1 MLEVL
6 YFYFFFSKIDENFA
20 INLISFICR
29 VDESDELLEPR
40 LRERR
45 GSCYKVTAT
54 AFKSKDQ
61 LQHNATEVKVCKFF
75 PLYFC
80 FVFFFCVTLKAS
92 LFEVADI

>member
-6 YFYFFFSKIDENFA
+6 HFFNFFFFSKIDANFA

-54 AFKSKDQ
+54 ASTSKEPAAAQ
-61 LQHNATEVKVCKFF
+61 CNRSEGM
-75 PLYFC
+75 
-80 FVFFFCVTLKAS
+80 
-92 LFEVADI
+92 

>member
-6 YFYFFFSKIDENFA
+6 HFFLFYFFKNRCKFCNKPY
-20 INLISFICR
+20 LLYLPR

-54 AFKSKDQ
+54 ASTSKEPAAAQ
-61 LQHNATEVKVCKFF
+61 CNRSEGM
-75 PLYFC
+75 
-80 FVFFFCVTLKAS
+80 
-92 LFEVADI
+92 

>member
-6 YFYFFFSKIDENFA
+6 YFYFFFIFSKKDENFA

-54 AFKSKDQ
+54 ASTSKEP
-61 LQHNATEVKVCKFF
+61 A
-75 PLYFC
+75 
-80 FVFFFCVTLKAS
+80 A
-92 LFEVADI
+92 A